1 LYSSDLTEKNSDLA
15 ELRFCSFLDVEL
27 MSELEIIEATLFAA
41 GRAVS
46 LEKLTKITKKPKKT
60 VLSVVQELM
69 KAYSSKKSGLEII
82 DLGDRYVMQV
92 KPEYSELMREV
103 APKELSAPR
112 LRTLAIIAYHQ
123 PLLQSDLIEMR
134 GSGAYDH
141 IKDLIERGFV
151 ESIPCGRSRKL
162 STTSLFSDY
171 FGLKRNDPKAIKEKI
186 LELLKS
192 QDGQKDISL
201 WLQKKT
207 IGVTPMCESIMS
219 MCGIKEYFVVNA
231 YSPSKEEVSRLLD
244 VDVLVISAGY
254 IDTVRQYCEG
264 EIIEVHSTTFKDLI
278 EAVSLLAEELPNE
291 VDLAIVE
298 NTIKNIGEIR
308 EKYVSSSVLLEKK
321 VKPATEMV
329 SKIVNDLSLGIS
341 AEGILIAPDYGT
353 LKNGAKIDKG
363 AQILIPT
370 HRSVEGD
377 LLQRV
382 CKKYDSILESV
393 KKFEK

>member
-1 LYSSDLTEKNSDLA
+1 
-15 ELRFCSFLDVEL
+15 
-27 MSELEIIEATLFAA
+27 MSELEIIEAALFAA

-46 LEKLTKITKKPKKT
+46 LEKLTKITGKPKKT
-60 VLSVVQELM
+60 VLSALQGLM
-69 KAYSSKKSGLEII
+69 KAYSSRKSGLEII

-92 KPEYSELMREV
+92 KPVYSELMREV
-103 APKELSAPR
+103 APKELSAPK
-112 LRTLAIIAYHQ
+112 LRTLSIIAYHQ
-123 PLLQSDLIEMR
+123 PLLQSDLIDMR

-151 ESIPCGRSRKL
+151 ESVPSGRSRQL

-186 LELLKS
+186 LELLKL
-192 QDGQKDISL
+192 QGGQSEINM
-201 WLQKKT
+201 WLRKKT
-207 IGVTPMCESIMS
+207 IAVTPMYESLMS

-231 YSPSKEEVSRLLD
+231 YSPSKEEIARLLE

-254 IDTVRQYCEG
+254 IDTVRQYCDG
-264 EIIEVHSTTFKDLI
+264 EILEIHSTTFEDLI
-278 EAVSLLAEELPNE
+278 EAVSLLTEELPSEINPKTVE
-291 VDLAIVE
+291 TAIKKIRE
-298 NTIKNIGEIR
+298 TR
-308 EKYVSSSVLLEKK
+308 EKYISSSVLIEKK

-329 SKIVNDLSLGIS
+329 SRIVNDLSLGIS
-341 AEGILIAPDYGT
+341 SEGILVAPDYAT
-353 LKNGAKIDKG
+353 SRNGMKIDKG

-377 LLQRV
+377 VLQRV
-382 CKKYDSILESV
+382 CTKYDHILEGL